1 MSSIDPIN
9 YSVSILYVAYVTC
22 LDSRSTQKQNS
33 LIHQPTKMIPRLNDY
48 EYIHVKLSFFHD
60 LHSFFTHL
68 QVCFVCFEVNMQKV
82 HVTRPAAIG
91 CNLNS
96 PAKHD
101 RKDDSCAYC

>member
-1 MSSIDPIN
+1 MSH
-9 YSVSILYVAYVTC
+9 ILHVYIMVR
-22 LDSRSTQKQNS
+22 LGNKNS

-48 EYIHVKLSFFHD
+48 EYIHEKLSFFHD

-68 QVCFVCFEVNMQKV
+68 QVCFVYLEVNMQTV
-82 HVTRPAAIG
+82 QITRRAAIG

-101 RKDDSCAYC
+101 CKDDGCAYY